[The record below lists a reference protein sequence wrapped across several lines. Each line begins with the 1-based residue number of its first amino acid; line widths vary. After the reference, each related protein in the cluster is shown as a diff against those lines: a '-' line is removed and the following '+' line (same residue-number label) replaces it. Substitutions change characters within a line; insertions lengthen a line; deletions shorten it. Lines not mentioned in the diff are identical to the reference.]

1 MQTSLLQ
8 LLQPLVFNKS
18 NDIENIKTKNNN
30 KKYDIQYIFDN
41 INKKE
46 DNKKQEDL
54 ISQNSEIPF
63 DNKIYNKENEK
74 KMKKIIKMII

>member
-1 MQTSLLQ
+1 MI
-8 LLQPLVFNKS
+8 FN
-18 NDIENIKTKNNN
+18 IYLI
-30 KKYDIQYIFDN
+30 I
-41 INKKE
+41 
-46 DNKKQEDL
+46 L